1 MEGGGRDGGFRPGV
15 VGNVAILMSPGSV
28 LCKSLKESRNFLASL
43 GLFVRNAQFLCKFMT
58 FMYWG
63 IISNYVNTAVWVF
76 IVDVLLKAKNPLL
89 KSTCIC
95 FWFLSLRFLPHCA
108 HLFYVN

>member
-1 MEGGGRDGGFRPGV
+1 
-15 VGNVAILMSPGSV
+15 
-28 LCKSLKESRNFLASL
+28 
-43 GLFVRNAQFLCKFMT
+43 
-58 FMYWG
+58 MYWG